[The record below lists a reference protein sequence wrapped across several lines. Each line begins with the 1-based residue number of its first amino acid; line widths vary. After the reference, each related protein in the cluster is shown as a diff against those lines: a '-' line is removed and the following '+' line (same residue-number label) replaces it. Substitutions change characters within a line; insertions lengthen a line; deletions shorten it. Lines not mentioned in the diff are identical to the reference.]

1 MRKKKDTDYLA
12 LSARIRVLENRLLTH
27 ERMEQM
33 IEAKEDAE
41 AARLMADS
49 GYPEVETL
57 TLSNLEASLAAA
69 QSALF
74 EDLGKA
80 LEGDRALE
88 VFQIPYDYQNAKAIL
103 KAKAR
108 GVDAARLLVGGG
120 RYDAQG
126 LLDAYNRG
134 DPPAGAT
141 ETFVKAVREARDLLA
156 ETNDPQL
163 ADFLLDKACF
173 GEVLDAA
180 KSTKNAFLTDYVRL
194 QIDAVNLRSA
204 VRAARSEKD
213 TEFLE
218 KALISGGNV
227 DEKALVTAQGEAL
240 ARLYRDTTLEK
251 AAQAGLAL
259 LEGRET
265 MTAFERACDNAL
277 TAQAA
282 KAKRVPFGLEPVVGY
297 LFARENERSALRI
310 ILSGRLA
317 GLNKDT
323 IRERLRDAYV

>member
-41 AARLMADS
+41 ATRLMADC
-49 GYPEVETL
+49 GYPEVEPLTL
-57 TLSNLEASLAAA
+57 TNLEASLAAA
-69 QSALF
+69 QGALF
-74 EDLGKA
+74 DDLGKA
-80 LEGDRALE
+80 LEGDRALD

-108 GVDAARLLVGGG
+108 GVDAGRLLVGGG
-120 RYDAQG
+120 RYAPQT
-126 LLDAYNRG
+126 LLDSYNRG
-134 DPPAGAT
+134 DPPPDAT

-163 ADFLLDKACF
+163 ADFALDKACY

-180 KSTKNAFLTDYVRL
+180 KSTKNAFLTDYVKL

-213 TEFLE
+213 KDFLA
-218 KALISGGNV
+218 KALIPGGNV
-227 DEKALVTAQGEAL
+227 DEKAILTAQGEGL
-240 ARLYRDTTLEK
+240 ARLYRDTPLEK
-251 AAQAGLAL
+251 AAQAGFAL

-265 MTAFERACDNAL
+265 MTVFERLCDNAL

-297 LFARENERSALRI
+297 LFARENERAALRV

-317 GLNKDT
+317 GLSKDT